1 MNNQETSQKT
11 GGTQHPGEFKIHFHM
26 EGGIHRMSAI
36 HRHKAE
42 GELLALLKEVSTVL
56 GFHLDVE
63 TQAYGEGGVVEYF
76 NLVVENKEQI
86 AWVVSLLGPL
96 LGVPF
101 YLEKVKQTKQQT
113 MLNDLNIQKAKIEIK
128 EKEKAAAIDDQR
140 PVQNVP
146 LPLESP
152 PTHDA
157 VAQALLARKKIARR
171 RSNYYAAL
179 LNDSKIQAIGFSSS
193 HEKNAEERV
202 VARDQFGDF
211 VIAESAIDPLTYTHI
226 PLEIVSPVLRSGTIK
241 WRGIFEKK
249 IVSFELQD
257 ESFRELVSNKRVQ
270 FQNGTT
276 LICDFEV
283 LQREDDT
290 GEIEISGYAV
300 TKVYE
305 VRNPEGGPTKRAEE
319 QLRLGLPDDDNPA
332 GQ

>member
-1 MNNQETSQKT
+1 MNNQETSHET

-63 TQAYGEGGVVEYF
+63 TQAYGEGGVVEYL
-76 NLVVENKEQI
+76 NLVVENKENI
-86 AWVVSLLGPL
+86 AWAVSILGTLLGA
-96 LGVPF
+96 PF
-101 YLEKVKQTKQQT
+101 YLAKIKQTKQQT
-113 MLNDLNIQKAKIEIK
+113 LLNELNIQKAKLEIK
-128 EKEKAAAIDDQR
+128 EKEKAAADDDRR

-146 LPLESP
+146 LPLEPP
-152 PTHDA
+152 PTPDA
-157 VAQALLARKKIARR
+157 VAQGLLTRKKIARR

-193 HEKNAEERV
+193 HEKSAEEKV
-202 VARDQFGDF
+202 VTRDQFGDF

-226 PLEIVSPVLRSGTIK
+226 PLEIVSPVLKSGAIK

-257 ESFRELVSNKRVQ
+257 ESFRELVSGKRVQ

-290 GEIEISGYAV
+290 GEIEIAGYAV
-300 TKVYE
+300 TKVHE
-305 VRNPEGGPTKRAEE
+305 VKNPEGGSAKRTEE
-319 QLRLGLPDDDNPA
+319 QLRLGLPDDNNPA